1 MSTKFLYTCSKY
13 FLQLLMDKTI
23 TSHSKLSPTTN
34 KRALIVP
41 HSAYYVSKL
50 QSDEFN
56 KHVLDWPCFNK
67 NSVKE
72 HISEFT
78 FLYSNELVAYV
89 VHHIFLITY
98 CDLYTSSLCAFSVI

>member
-1 MSTKFLYTCSKY
+1 
-13 FLQLLMDKTI
+13 MDKTI
-23 TSHSKLSPTTN
+23 TSHSKLPPTTN

-41 HSAYYVSKL
+41 HPAYYVGKL
-50 QSDEFN
+50 HSDEF
-56 KHVLDWPCFNK
+56 KSHVLDCPCFNK

-98 CDLYTSSLCAFSVI
+98 CDLYTSSLCALSVI